1 MEPIDKTEQKKY
13 KTEILLKSKRF
24 KNYQI
29 DFLKALLTEQEYTLK
44 EADQIVEK
52 FFGKEGEE

>member
-1 MEPIDKTEQKKY
+1 MESIDKADQKRY

-24 KNYQI
+24 KKYQI
-29 DFLKALLTEQEYTLK
+29 DFLKALLTEPEYTLK
-44 EADQIVEK
+44 EAEQIVET